1 MDIALV
7 TGASSGLGAEFAR
20 ALAEQGKVDEIW
32 AIARRKERFA
42 KLAVECAPAC
52 IRPIPLDLTDRKSF
66 AALRS
71 LLEQERATICIII
84 NNVGCC
90 ACGPFEKM
98 PDREIESMIDL
109 DVMGMAL
116 LDKTALPFMDRGSYA
131 VLVGSVSSF
140 VPVAGQA
147 VYSAAKAYV
156 RFHGQALRTELKKR
170 GINVLVLSPGNMG
183 TEMNTRGG
191 EGEKAGSLPYL
202 NVSKIARNS
211 LDRASRGCS
220 FYTPGWF
227 FKGYRIVSKI
237 VPHSIMVRATEGFF

>member
-20 ALAEQGKVDEIW
+20 ALAEQGKADEIW

-116 LDKTALPFMDRGSYA
+116 LDKTALPFMDNGQGQLCRAGRVCILPCVGCVPGRLQCCQSLRQVPWAGTTHRAEEAGHQCACALAWQYGHRDEYEGRRGREGREPPLSQCQQDCPKFAGSCIERLQLLYARLVLQRVSYRQQDRPP
-131 VLVGSVSSF
+131 F
-140 VPVAGQA
+140 H
-147 VYSAAKAYV
+147 
-156 RFHGQALRTELKKR
+156 HGQ
-170 GINVLVLSPGNMG
+170 G
-183 TEMNTRGG
+183 
-191 EGEKAGSLPYL
+191 
-202 NVSKIARNS
+202 
-211 LDRASRGCS
+211 D
-220 FYTPGWF
+220 
-227 FKGYRIVSKI
+227 
-237 VPHSIMVRATEGFF
+237 

>member
-1 MDIALV
+1 
-7 TGASSGLGAEFAR
+7 
-20 ALAEQGKVDEIW
+20 
-32 AIARRKERFA
+32 
-42 KLAVECAPAC
+42 
-52 IRPIPLDLTDRKSF
+52 
-66 AALRS
+66 
-71 LLEQERATICIII
+71 
-84 NNVGCC
+84 
-90 ACGPFEKM
+90 
-98 PDREIESMIDL
+98 MIDL
-109 DVMGMAL
+109 DVMGMTL

-140 VPVAGQA
+140 VPVACQA

-191 EGEKAGSLPYL
+191 EGEKAGSLPHL

>member
-1 MDIALV
+1 
-7 TGASSGLGAEFAR
+7 
-20 ALAEQGKVDEIW
+20 
-32 AIARRKERFA
+32 
-42 KLAVECAPAC
+42 
-52 IRPIPLDLTDRKSF
+52 
-66 AALRS
+66 
-71 LLEQERATICIII
+71 
-84 NNVGCC
+84 
-90 ACGPFEKM
+90 
-98 PDREIESMIDL
+98 
-109 DVMGMAL
+109 
-116 LDKTALPFMDRGSYA
+116 MDRGSYA

-156 RFHGQALRTELKKR
+156 RFHGQALRAELKKR

-191 EGEKAGSLPYL
+191 EGEKAGSLPHL

>member
-1 MDIALV
+1 
-7 TGASSGLGAEFAR
+7 
-20 ALAEQGKVDEIW
+20 
-32 AIARRKERFA
+32 
-42 KLAVECAPAC
+42 
-52 IRPIPLDLTDRKSF
+52 
-66 AALRS
+66 
-71 LLEQERATICIII
+71 
-84 NNVGCC
+84 
-90 ACGPFEKM
+90 
-98 PDREIESMIDL
+98 
-109 DVMGMAL
+109 
-116 LDKTALPFMDRGSYA
+116 MDRGSYA

-140 VPVAGQA
+140 VSVACQA

-191 EGEKAGSLPYL
+191 EGEKAGSPPYL

-211 LDRASRGCS
+211 LDRASRGFS